1 MLQQFS
7 SINLSHKI
15 SDSSEYDKSEVC
27 SDELSDNEL
36 LEQANSLES
45 KLLSDEN
52 IEEFIVEQK
61 QENTE
66 KKTKRDI
73 NVFFSE
79 FLGEASSLPCSK
91 LDKMLMCVKKQQQ

>member
-15 SDSSEYDKSEVC
+15 SDRSEYDKSEVC
-27 SDELSDNEL
+27 PDEFSDNEL

-45 KLLSDEN
+45 KLLSDES
-52 IEEFIVEQK
+52 IEESIVEQK

-66 KKTKRDI
+66 KKTKSDI
-73 NVFFSE
+73 NVFF
-79 FLGEASSLPCSK
+79 F
-91 LDKMLMCVKKQQQ
+91 